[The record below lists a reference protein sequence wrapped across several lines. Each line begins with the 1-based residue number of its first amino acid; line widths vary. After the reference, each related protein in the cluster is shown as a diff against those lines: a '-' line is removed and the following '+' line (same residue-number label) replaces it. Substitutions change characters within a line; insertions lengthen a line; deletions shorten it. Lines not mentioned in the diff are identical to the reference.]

1 MTELAVK
8 RDKLRKRNRVI
19 LIVSLIIIAALL
31 VLWGIKFYI
40 TNSRAVHQEIEY
52 YEMGEFI
59 DIGDNFFYSANE
71 NLKGYSIRVNG
82 VRLENYR
89 EYIESNG
96 GEVRDESFSAD
107 FPEPKYV
114 VVMDMT
120 VKNEGNTEGY
130 LNSRYF
136 RLNNGS
142 LSLVVDYEILGL
154 VEEYFT
160 GFVSFKL
167 VENTEAD
174 MTMVFGSMGSSL
186 GLEYDGVNRRLEE
199 EEFEFSICEWPV
211 RKVIKMKMDK

>member
-96 GEVRDESFSAD
+96 GEVRDESF
-107 FPEPKYV
+107 
-114 VVMDMT
+114 
-120 VKNEGNTEGY
+120 GNCACHP
-130 LNSRYF
+130 L
-136 RLNNGS
+136 
-142 LSLVVDYEILGL
+142 
-154 VEEYFT
+154 
-160 GFVSFKL
+160 
-167 VENTEAD
+167 
-174 MTMVFGSMGSSL
+174 
-186 GLEYDGVNRRLEE
+186 
-199 EEFEFSICEWPV
+199 
-211 RKVIKMKMDK
+211 